1 MPVYHPRALRAAFI
15 RRYGSFVGGRTHHL
29 RAMFNDLTNTS
40 TAEANLSTQQLD
52 IRLNMALETE
62 DPDIVFDLRELNG
75 NKSDKYSVFWATM
88 QRFLND
94 KSTVD
99 DRRQGKVTYMAVAFS
114 VRDLV
119 EQVTSL
125 CPPTHP
131 SLATSGSAI
140 NSIQS
145 TLTQVRHSTTQRGST
160 SA

>member
-1 MPVYHPRALRAAFI
+1 MGGGGCRTDNHFIWKIETDPNSFNKSLDVVKEIREEMPVYHPRALRAAFI

-29 RAMFNDLTNTS
+29 RAMFNDLTNTI

-62 DPDIVFDLRELNG
+62 DPDIIFDLRELNG

-119 EQVTSL
+119 E
-125 CPPTHP
+125 
-131 SLATSGSAI
+131 
-140 NSIQS
+140 
-145 TLTQVRHSTTQRGST
+145 
-160 SA
+160 